1 MKLNVIGK
9 NMDVGDSLRSYVEE
23 NLLTLTQKYF
33 TNPLEG
39 KVIISKDAH
48 LYQVDISV
56 HVGRNILL
64 QANGSAPEPYP
75 AFDSAGERIEKR
87 LRRYKRKLRDHN
99 RDAAE
104 EMKANQ
110 YVIDNSE
117 LSEAAGDAEVS
128 DGEPTIVAE
137 LPIMIEELTVSE
149 AVMRLDLGELPAL
162 MFRNRAHGGLNMIYR
177 RADGHVGWVDPETIE
192 AQNKTPELVS

>member
-9 NMDVGDSLRSYVEE
+9 NMDIGDSLRSYVEE

-39 KVIISKDAH
+39 KVIISRDAH

-75 AFDSAGERIEKR
+75 AFDAAGERIEKR

-99 RDAAE
+99 RDVAE
-104 EMKANQ
+104 EIKANQ

-117 LSEAAGDAEVS
+117 LTDSAGDAEAHE
-128 DGEPTIVAE
+128 GEPTIVAE
-137 LPIMIEELTVSE
+137 LPITIEELTVSE

-192 AQNKTPELVS
+192 AHKKTPELVS